1 MKVLVHIVSWNS
13 EATIA
18 RCLEHVF
25 AQEGFELG
33 KNLFVHVTDNAS
45 SDSTASIVRASS
57 GRPGVSVTVNAE
69 NLGFSAAQNQG
80 VAMCVREGL
89 DALLVL
95 NPDVGLSPLCLKAM
109 AQELAPEA
117 RIGMVTPKLMRAG
130 QDLEPVQPA
139 VLDAAGMIL
148 TPALRHFDRGS
159 GVPDEGQFETP
170 EVVFGGTGACLL
182 IAKECI
188 TSVAIPKSISD
199 EVVWQVYPALKN
211 GADDRVQL
219 FDEAFFAYREDADLA
234 WRALRLGWR
243 CVYEPTARASHVR
256 VVTPERRS
264 VLPAMLNLLGVRNR
278 FLLQLNNWDISHG
291 WSSLVVGILWR
302 NVLVIAGV
310 LLKERASLPAFRQV
324 LLLRHRAREIYHWV
338 ERHTKESSLSH
349 PIPCC

>member
-33 KNLFVHVTDNAS
+33 RDLFVHVTDNAS
-45 SDSTASIVRASS
+45 SDATTSIVRASA
-57 GRPGVSVTVNAE
+57 GRPGVSITVNPE

-80 VAMCVREGL
+80 AAMCVRDGF
-89 DALLVL
+89 DGMLVL
-95 NPDVGLSPLCLKAM
+95 NPDVGLCSDCLKTM
-109 AQELAPEA
+109 AEELAPEA
-117 RIGMVTPKLMRAG
+117 RIGMVTPKLLRAG
-130 QDLEPVQPA
+130 QDLEALQPA

-159 GVPDEGQFETP
+159 GVRDEGQFETP

-182 IAKECI
+182 IARECI
-188 TSVAIPKSISD
+188 ADVAIPKSISD
-199 EVVWQVYPALKN
+199 DVVWRVYPALRN
-211 GADDRVQL
+211 GSDEREQL

-264 VLPAMLNLLGVRNR
+264 ILPPILNLLGVRNR

-291 WSSLVVGILWR
+291 WSSLVAGIMWR
-302 NVLVIAGV
+302 NLLVIAGV
-310 LLKERASLPAFRQV
+310 LLRERASLPAFRQV
-324 LLLRHRAREIYHWV
+324 LLLRHRARDIYHSV
-338 ERHTKESSLSH
+338 ERKAEESSLSQ